1 MRLLAFVVILFIATQ
16 QLWAQGNSIALKP
29 ATNYIINTSTKG
41 KVDQDYMGQAI
52 SSDFNNNSIK
62 KLTIK
67 DVTSNGYTVEVV
79 TTTLKSSVSLM
90 DNVISAFDSDTSTD
104 QSAIEFKNA
113 IKKPKVYQIESN
125 GTCTALNKENESKP
139 ASATSEKDLVNL
151 VMGQFTG
158 ATTEESEL
166 QSYFMTIKKGLREG
180 STWSIPSTGNNNDSL
195 QYEWIKTENGI
206 ATIKVTGKSNI
217 NNNVTLMGIDA
228 TAAMVSNITE
238 IRKVNLASGMIQS
251 KIITTNLN
259 GNIDVM
265 GMSIPIT
272 GNIESL
278 TQIIE
283 Q

>member
-1 MRLLAFVVILFIATQ
+1 MRLLAFVVILSIATQ

-125 GTCTALNKENESKP
+125 GTCTALNKENESNP

-180 STWSIPSTGNNNDSL
+180 STWSIPSAGNNNDTL